1 MKIQTAIEEK
11 IESSLNPKHLEVIN
25 ESGNHNVPPGS
36 ESHFK
41 ITVVSDEF
49 DGKMLIARHR
59 IINQL
64 LANELAGGVHALSM
78 HTYTPGEWSDKNEQT
93 RQSPPCL
100 GGAKREREQSTQ

>member
-11 IESSLNPKHLEVIN
+11 ITASLNPTHLDVVN
-25 ESGNHNVPPGS
+25 ESNNHNVPPGS

-41 ITVVSDEF
+41 ITVVSNLF

-59 IINQL
+59 VINQL
-64 LANELAGGVHALSM
+64 LADELSSGIHALSM
-78 HTYTPGEWSDKNEQT
+78 HTYTPEEWSDKNGQA

-100 GGAKREREQSTQ
+100 GGAKREQAN